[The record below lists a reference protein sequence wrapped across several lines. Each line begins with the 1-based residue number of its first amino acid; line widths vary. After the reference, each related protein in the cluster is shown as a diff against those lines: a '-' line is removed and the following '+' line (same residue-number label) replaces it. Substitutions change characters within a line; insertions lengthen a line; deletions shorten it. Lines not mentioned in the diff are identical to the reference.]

1 MSKDK
6 SKDEVLLELAIKK
19 FEDMKSSN
27 PEEPTGDNNKLGIP
41 PNSDLHKIVDWK
53 TDIEGVA
60 IQYTSLSSNGVKSK
74 YTRKAG
80 DQPWL
85 CESLEFLDGNKVN
98 LK

>member
-27 PEEPTGDNNKLGIP
+27 SDDKPGDTNKLGIP
-41 PNSDLHKIVDWK
+41 PNNDLHKIVDFK
-53 TDIEGVA
+53 TDIEGIA
-60 IQYTSLSSNGVKSK
+60 IQYTSLSMSGVKSK
-74 YTRKAG
+74 FVRKTG

-85 CESLEFLDGNKVN
+85 YQTLEFLDGNKVN
-98 LK
+98 IK

>member
-6 SKDEVLLELAIKK
+6 SKDEVLLELAIQK

-27 PEEPTGDNNKLGIP
+27 PDDKTADTNKLGIP
-41 PNSDLHKIVDWK
+41 PNNDLHKIVDFK
-53 TDIEGVA
+53 TDIEDIA
-60 IQYTSLSSNGVKSK
+60 IQYTSLSMSGVKSK
-74 YTRKAG
+74 FVRKTS

-85 CESLEFLDGNKVN
+85 CHSLEFLDGNKVN

>member
-27 PEEPTGDNNKLGIP
+27 PDENAGDNNKLGIP
-41 PNSDLHKIVDWK
+41 PNSDLHMIVDWK
-53 TDIEGVA
+53 TDIEGAA
-60 IQYTSLSSNGVKSK
+60 IQYTSLSTHGVKSK
-74 YTRKAG
+74 HTRTSS